1 MYIPH
6 ALLVNIGKM
15 VFWNSNAHLIQTTTS
30 ILKIY
35 FIWNHI
41 LNGWNG
47 DVVYW
52 LEAVGSQRLY
62 INTNSDLKEF
72 HKRVERIK
80 LEIYVLFHRYWY
92 VILILVYELYALV
105 ISILL
110 ILDSGMILST
120 YPRLW
125 IFINESK
132 YSILFPTRNYHTI
145 RKQE

>member
-1 MYIPH
+1 M
-6 ALLVNIGKM
+6 
-15 VFWNSNAHLIQTTTS
+15 
-30 ILKIY
+30 
-35 FIWNHI
+35 
-41 LNGWNG
+41 WNG

-110 ILDSGMILST
+110 ILDSGMILNT
-120 YPRLW
+120 YSRLW
-125 IFINESK
+125 IACSCDIIIPNSWSGVIFNTYSRLWIACFGDINYLDKEW
-132 YSILFPTRNYHTI
+132 YWVLTIVYELYFHVISIFLI
-145 RKQE
+145 SDQE